1 MQRSLFLYAVLSHPV
16 MLRDTIGG
24 GCVRFDFVAVTVAVY
39 LPLRPSDTSPIF
51 CCAKHPVMLR
61 GTAEEEGEM
70 YFSFASAP
78 ILYVT
83 PCNVT
88 GYGGGRCFEA
98 LFYYVILSVG

>member
-1 MQRSLFLYAVLSHPV
+1 MRL
-16 MLRDTIGG
+16 
-24 GCVRFDFVAVTVAVY
+24 RFDFVTVAVFFN
-39 LPLRPSDTSPIF
+39 PSVLADTSPIF

-61 GTAEEEGEM
+61 GTAEEEM
-70 YFSFASAP
+70 YFPFASAP

>member
-1 MQRSLFLYAVLSHPV
+1 
-16 MLRDTIGG
+16 
-24 GCVRFDFVAVTVAVY
+24 
-39 LPLRPSDTSPIF
+39 
-51 CCAKHPVMLR
+51 MLR

-83 PCNVT
+83 PCNFT

>member
-1 MQRSLFLYAVLSHPV
+1 M
-16 MLRDTIGG
+16 
-24 GCVRFDFVAVTVAVY
+24 RFDFVTVAVFSTP
-39 LPLRPSDTSPIF
+39 LFFQPLRPSATSPIF